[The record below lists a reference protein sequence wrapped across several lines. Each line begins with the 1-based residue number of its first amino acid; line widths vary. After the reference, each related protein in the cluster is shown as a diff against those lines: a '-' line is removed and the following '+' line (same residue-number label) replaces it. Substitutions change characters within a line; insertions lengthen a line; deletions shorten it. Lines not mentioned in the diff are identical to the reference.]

1 MVTVRGSLLLPGR
14 GARSG
19 RRISRKPRGR
29 LGTLPGWDKS
39 SASSAFF
46 LRVEADVGENRGIL
60 RAMPGLTITER
71 ELAILAVAV
80 TEMQRDGHRPFTDKF
95 PIQVATCL
103 VCGVG
108 GN

>member
-1 MVTVRGSLLLPGR
+1 MEGGFQESLEGGWGR
-14 GARSG
+14 CPDGIRVQRVQRS
-19 RRISRKPRGR
+19 
-29 LGTLPGWDKS
+29 
-39 SASSAFF
+39 
-46 LRVEADVGENRGIL
+46 LRVEADVEENRGIL

-108 GN
+108 RN